1 VTTFVLGRH
10 APRGVPASPH
20 SRVALRSLR
29 ALRRGAS
36 AAALCALLPTVAGAQ
51 RAERSDSL
59 DPRFTTLARHDSSP
73 GAPAGNGGAVLLPVA
88 DSARGAR
95 MLASGLSALAS
106 AAPAYRSRADSLASV
121 RTRGAAARDT
131 RFRVVVSLL
140 DRRVAVMLGADT
152 IHSAPAAVATGETFT
167 YGGRVW
173 TFTTP
178 RGMHRVR
185 RKEIEPLWIPPD
197 WHYAEVARANGLRL
211 GVLPAAR
218 GVTLAD
224 GTRLTVRDRVV
235 GIIRPGT
242 TTFLPLPTDEEIVFD
257 ETLFIPPVGT
267 INRRIVGELGP
278 YGLDLGDG
286 YLLHGTPDKETI
298 GAAAT
303 HGCVRLHD
311 EDIEW
316 LYTFVPVGTPVY
328 IY

>member
-1 VTTFVLGRH
+1 MTIIGKSRH
-10 APRGVPASPH
+10 ARRGVAAS
-20 SRVALRSLR
+20 SQLLGALR

-36 AAALCALLPTVAGAQ
+36 AVALCAALPAVASAQ
-51 RAERSDSL
+51 RAERGDSL
-59 DPRFTTLARHDSSP
+59 DPRFSTLARHDSAGGGGGDGGTRSP
-73 GAPAGNGGAVLLPVA
+73 AAGTAANDSSGAAAVLASPARPVFK
-88 DSARGAR
+88 
-95 MLASGLSALAS
+95 
-106 AAPAYRSRADSLASV
+106 SRADSLTWS
-121 RTRGAAARDT
+121 RTRDAAARDR

-140 DRRVAVMLGADT
+140 DRRVVVMIGGDT
-152 IHSAPAAVATGETFT
+152 MHSAPVAVATGETFA
-167 YGGRVW
+167 YAGRVW
-173 TFTTP
+173 NFTTP
-178 RGMHRVR
+178 RGMYRVR
-185 RKEIEPLWIPPD
+185 RKEIEPLWTPPD
-197 WHYAEVARANGLRL
+197 WHYAEVAREHGLSLR
-211 GVLPAAR
+211 VLPPGR
-218 GVTLAD
+218 SVTLAD

-267 INRRIVGELGP
+267 INRRIVGELGR

-316 LYTFVPVGTPVY
+316 LYAFVPVGTPVY